1 MFTICTRDRTLRYL
15 LPNGRRQKRL
25 YGVGGVTDD
34 TGGFPSQPG
43 ADAVLY
49 GVLCQSRLVSVQ
61 LIIIPLKLVFL
72 IYLEHFK
79 IQ

>member
-1 MFTICTRDRTLRYL
+1 M
-15 LPNGRRQKRL
+15 

-49 GVLCQSRLVSVQ
+49 GVLCQSSLVSVQ
-61 LIIIPLKLVFL
+61 LIIVPLKLVFL